1 MYYFEIC
8 DINFVFKK
16 TTCSFLISNAFF
28 EISCGCEGSE
38 NKRKPPKHGYQRVIF
53 CWFTN
58 ISQPFMHLQYT
69 GKQSPPF
76 YLIHFMI
83 YFFFFFWVNIKC
95 TFYFHFRQTFSDFKF
110 SESYK
115 CRCCFF
121 FIHTCFH
128 SVALKTVLRDWIW
141 YTTIMTATCRRF
153 CTRLFGIFLCTL
165 FISILTPWGIS
176 VYINIKFWGF
186 SDVCFLMLLKIDRF
200 IYHYLL

>member
-95 TFYFHFRQTFSDFKF
+95 TFYFHFWQTFSDFKF

-121 FIHTCFH
+121 FYSYMFSFRCFENCLKRLNLIHYYNDSYMQTFLYQTFWDFFMHFVHINPH
-128 SVALKTVLRDWIW
+128 SLGHIC
-141 YTTIMTATCRRF
+141 I
-153 CTRLFGIFLCTL
+153 
-165 FISILTPWGIS
+165 
-176 VYINIKFWGF
+176 
-186 SDVCFLMLLKIDRF
+186 
-200 IYHYLL
+200 H

>member
-1 MYYFEIC
+1 MVTKEWF
-8 DINFVFKK
+8 FAG
-16 TTCSFLISNAFF
+16 LQISPNHLCTYNIQGNNRLRSILSILWF
-28 EISCGCEGSE
+28 ISS
-38 NKRKPPKHGYQRVIF
+38 
-53 CWFTN
+53 
-58 ISQPFMHLQYT
+58 S
-69 GKQSPPF
+69 
-76 YLIHFMI
+76 
-83 YFFFFFWVNIKC
+83 FFWVNIKC

-121 FIHTCFH
+121 FIIHTCFH
-128 SVALKTVLRDWIW
+128 SVALKNVLRDWVW

>member
-58 ISQPFMHLQYT
+58 ISQPFSHLQYT

-76 YLIHFMI
+76 YLIHFLLLLLNVQLLLRLI
-83 YFFFFFWVNIKC
+83 QYS
-95 TFYFHFRQTFSDFKF
+95 RPFSQLNNSFKRKF
-110 SESYK
+110 
-115 CRCCFF
+115 
-121 FIHTCFH
+121 
-128 SVALKTVLRDWIW
+128 LKLR
-141 YTTIMTATCRRF
+141 Y
-153 CTRLFGIFLCTL
+153 
-165 FISILTPWGIS
+165 
-176 VYINIKFWGF
+176 
-186 SDVCFLMLLKIDRF
+186 LM
-200 IYHYLL
+200 